1 MTYNEVISRVQNT
14 LNAVNK
20 DMYIPKRYV
29 LAVLKSKAEF
39 LVSQK
44 FNDKSLFREMNIFS
58 WVNCVEMKEMDTY
71 MCGLVELEDC
81 GTVMV
86 TKVKLPEL
94 IWSRYGSSILM
105 VTNIT
110 NSKKYQLI
118 SPLEFMNIKNR
129 SNFEK
134 FKGKYAII
142 YPDNRIIIPDSTVKK
157 INVLLYTLDESIIN
171 MGYCEECDNC
181 NNYYDAEFNL
191 PNKIGEAVIQEA
203 IKEISLRMQIPK
215 DELPSG
221 NSNEKNP
228 NPN

>member
-14 LNAVNK
+14 LNAINK

-142 YPDNRIIIPDSTVKK
+142 YPDNKIIIPDSTVKR

-203 IKEISLRMQIPK
+203 IKEISLRMQIQK

>member
-20 DMYIPKRYV
+20 DMYIPKRYI

-142 YPDNRIIIPDSTVKK
+142 YPDNRIIIPDSTVKR

-203 IKEISLRMQIPK
+203 IKEISLRMQIQK

>member
-14 LNAVNK
+14 LNAINK
-20 DMYIPKRYV
+20 DMYIPKRYI

-142 YPDNRIIIPDSTVKK
+142 YPDNRIIIPDSTVKR

>member
-20 DMYIPKRYV
+20 DMYIPKRYI

-142 YPDNRIIIPDSTVKK
+142 YPDNRIIIADSTVKK

>member
-14 LNAVNK
+14 LNAINK
-20 DMYIPKRYV
+20 DMYIPKRYI

>member
-14 LNAVNK
+14 LNAINK

-105 VTNIT
+105 VSNIT

-142 YPDNRIIIPDSTVKK
+142 YPDNRIIIPDSTVKR

>member
-20 DMYIPKRYV
+20 DMYIPKRYI

-142 YPDNRIIIPDSTVKK
+142 YPDNRIIIPDSTVKR

-191 PNKIGEAVIQEA
+191 PNKIGEVVIQEA
-203 IKEISLRMQIPK
+203 IKEISLRMQIQK

>member
-20 DMYIPKRYV
+20 DMYIPKRYI

>member
-14 LNAVNK
+14 LNAINK

-142 YPDNRIIIPDSTVKK
+142 YPDNRIIIPDSTVKR

-171 MGYCEECDNC
+171 MEYCEECDNC

>member
-14 LNAVNK
+14 LNAINK

-142 YPDNRIIIPDSTVKK
+142 YPDNRIIIPDSTVKR

-191 PNKIGEAVIQEA
+191 PNKIGEVVIQEA
-203 IKEISLRMQIPK
+203 IKEISLRMQIQK

>member
-14 LNAVNK
+14 LNAINK

-105 VTNIT
+105 VSNIT

>member
-14 LNAVNK
+14 LNAINK

-142 YPDNRIIIPDSTVKK
+142 YPDNRIIIPDSTVKR

>member
-14 LNAVNK
+14 LNAINK

-58 WVNCVEMKEMDTY
+58 WVNCVEMKEIDTY

>member
-20 DMYIPKRYV
+20 DMYIPKRYI

-142 YPDNRIIIPDSTVKK
+142 YPDNKIIIPDSTVKK

-191 PNKIGEAVIQEA
+191 PNKIGETVIQEA

>member
-20 DMYIPKRYV
+20 DMYIPKRYI

-142 YPDNRIIIPDSTVKK
+142 YPDNRIIIPDSTVKR

-171 MGYCEECDNC
+171 MRYCEECDNC

-191 PNKIGEAVIQEA
+191 PNKIGEVVIQEA
-203 IKEISLRMQIPK
+203 IKEISLRMQIQK

>member
-20 DMYIPKRYV
+20 DMYIPKRYI

-142 YPDNRIIIPDSTVKK
+142 YPDNRIIIPDSTVKR

-203 IKEISLRMQIPK
+203 IKEISLRMQIQK
-215 DELPSG
+215 DELPVLQ
-221 NSNEKNP
+221 P
-228 NPN
+228 LLFY

>member
-14 LNAVNK
+14 LNAINK
-20 DMYIPKRYV
+20 DMYIPKRYI

-105 VTNIT
+105 VSNIT

>member
-1 MTYNEVISRVQNT
+1 
-14 LNAVNK
+14 
-20 DMYIPKRYV
+20 
-29 LAVLKSKAEF
+29 
-39 LVSQK
+39 
-44 FNDKSLFREMNIFS
+44 
-58 WVNCVEMKEMDTY
+58 

-142 YPDNRIIIPDSTVKK
+142 YPDNRIIIPDSTVKR

-203 IKEISLRMQIPK
+203 IKEISLRMQIQK

>member
-20 DMYIPKRYV
+20 DMYIPKRYI

-142 YPDNRIIIPDSTVKK
+142 YPDNRIIIPDSTVKR

>member
-14 LNAVNK
+14 LNAINK

-58 WVNCVEMKEMDTY
+58 WVNCVEMKEMGTY

-142 YPDNRIIIPDSTVKK
+142 YPDNRIIIPDSTVKR

>member
-20 DMYIPKRYV
+20 DMYIPKRYI

-142 YPDNRIIIPDSTVKK
+142 YPDNKIIIPDSTVKK

-171 MGYCEECDNC
+171 MGYCEECYNC

>member
-14 LNAVNK
+14 LNAINK

>member
-20 DMYIPKRYV
+20 DMYIPKRYI

-142 YPDNRIIIPDSTVKK
+142 YPDNKIIIPDSTVKK